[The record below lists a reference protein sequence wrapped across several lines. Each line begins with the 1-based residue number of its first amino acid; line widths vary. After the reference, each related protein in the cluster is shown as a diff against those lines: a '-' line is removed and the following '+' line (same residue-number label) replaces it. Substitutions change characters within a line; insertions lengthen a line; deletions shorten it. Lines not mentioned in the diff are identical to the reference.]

1 MGTMANHA
9 LQGSRPLPGPSPE
22 VEAERRRTLRRHKA
36 FVTGLLIIAAII
48 FLSCSWWQHEH
59 ADAAVWVGY
68 VRAAAEAGMVG
79 GLADWFAV
87 TALFRHPMGL
97 PIPHTALI
105 PRKKDQLGDQLSGFV
120 GENFLNAELI
130 TEKVAQAQLPE
141 RAGEWL
147 SKPKN
152 AATVS
157 AQVGKFTAR
166 VVEAIDPG
174 EAENVLRRLV
184 VDKLAEPEWAP
195 PLGRVLE
202 QLIEDGRTEPLIEEL
217 AHWAHRKAIGAEEL
231 IVRIIDE
238 RKPVWAP
245 RFVNNLIGEKVYR
258 ELIRF
263 TEDVSRDPH
272 HEARYAARRWLTRLA
287 RDLQNDPTMI
297 DRIERWK
304 GDIMGSSAL
313 AGVARSL
320 WDSTSASILEQATH
334 EDSLLRV
341 KIAQLAEEW
350 GNRLREDD
358 ELRRSLDGKVRRAAT
373 FLADNYAEEITGIIS
388 ETVRRWDAE
397 EASEKMEL
405 MVGKDLQFIRLN
417 GTIVG
422 ALAGLAIYTV
432 NHLIF
437 GA

>member
-1 MGTMANHA
+1 MANHS
-9 LQGSRPLPGPSPE
+9 LQESRPLPGPSPE

-36 FVTGLLIIAAII
+36 FVTGLLIFAAII
-48 FLSCSWWQHEH
+48 FLSCSWWQNKHP
-59 ADAAVWVGY
+59 DAGAWIGY

-87 TALFRHPMGL
+87 TALFRHPMGI

-130 TEKVAQAQLPE
+130 TEKVAQAHLPE
-141 RAGEWL
+141 RVGEWMRQPEHA
-147 SKPKN
+147 K
-152 AATVS
+152 TVS
-157 AQVGKFTAR
+157 AQIGKFTAR
-166 VVEAIDPG
+166 VVEAIDPE
-174 EAENVLRRLV
+174 EAEALLRRMV
-184 VDKLAEPEWAP
+184 VDKAAEPEWGP
-195 PLGRVLE
+195 PMGRVLE
-202 QLIEDGRTEPLIEEL
+202 QLIDDGRTEPLLDEL
-217 AHWAHRKAIGAEEL
+217 AHWAHRKALGAEEL
-231 IVRIIDE
+231 IVRIVDE

-245 RFVNNLIGEKVYR
+245 RFINNLIGEKVYR

-263 TEDVSRDPH
+263 TEAVARDPH

-297 DRIERWK
+297 DRVERWK

-320 WDSTSASILEQATH
+320 WDSTSESILEQATH

-341 KIAQLAEEW
+341 KITQLAEEW
-350 GNRLREDD
+350 GRRLCEDD
-358 ELRRSLDGKVRRAAT
+358 ELRRSLDGKIRRAAT
-373 FLADNYAEEITGIIS
+373 FLADNYAEEITSIIS

-422 ALAGLAIYTV
+422 ALAGLAIYTID
-432 NHLIF
+432 HLIF
-437 GA
+437 